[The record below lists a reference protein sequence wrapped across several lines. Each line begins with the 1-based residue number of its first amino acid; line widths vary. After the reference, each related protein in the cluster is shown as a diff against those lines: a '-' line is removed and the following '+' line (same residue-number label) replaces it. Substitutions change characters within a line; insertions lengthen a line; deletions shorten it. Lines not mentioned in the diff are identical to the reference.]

1 MAIESNIFGWL
12 GESIDMTLDM
22 FVQVTSSNV
31 ISMFSDTLIFG
42 GTLTFVLMGFAV
54 ILGYVEIPASV
65 FLKTCGKFLLIGG
78 LALSAPTYLTWVVEA
93 LRGLEAGLADA
104 FSASGSGVAATS
116 VYQVMDKVV
125 SDGFQIGGDM
135 LDKMGKRSWYE
146 IGMVVWDLLNAIII
160 YIATLLIA
168 IPAGAMVIT
177 SKIMLTV
184 MLGIGPFFI
193 AMLMFPATAKWF
205 DSWIGQVMTPIM
217 QIALVTTVLGMGTK
231 FFSSLTGKV
240 LAVTTDHPIATMLEI
255 LIVTGVTLF
264 LLQRAYAAGAALAGG
279 ISSAGITLR
288 DVAQAAAS
296 PVTHGLNRQSTRRDL
311 QSGQMVTA
319 GRLNHLAAGNSM
331 LNPAYRQH
339 VMERLQKTQW
349 GRQGGTASKGD

>member
-1 MAIESNIFGWL
+1 
-12 GESIDMTLDM
+12 
-22 FVQVTSSNV
+22 
-31 ISMFSDTLIFG
+31 
-42 GTLTFVLMGFAV
+42 
-54 ILGYVEIPASV
+54 
-65 FLKTCGKFLLIGG
+65 
-78 LALSAPTYLTWVVEA
+78 
-93 LRGLEAGLADA
+93 
-104 FSASGSGVAATS
+104 
-116 VYQVMDKVV
+116 
-125 SDGFQIGGDM
+125 
-135 LDKMGKRSWYE
+135 
-146 IGMVVWDLLNAIII
+146 
-160 YIATLLIA
+160 
-168 IPAGAMVIT
+168 
-177 SKIMLTV
+177 
-184 MLGIGPFFI
+184 
-193 AMLMFPATAKWF
+193 
-205 DSWIGQVMTPIM
+205 
-217 QIALVTTVLGMGTK
+217 
-231 FFSSLTGKV
+231 
-240 LAVTTDHPIATMLEI
+240 MLEI